1 MLSPYASELQQQL
14 KIGRDVSE
22 KLVPNLEDKV
32 DYVVDIRNLKF
43 YRDHGLQITKVSKVI
58 SFRQSTWM
66 KPYIDFNTEMRKQA
80 KNESLNSLSLKAIMQ
95 RTSPARKCCSKSK

>member
-1 MLSPYASELQQQL
+1 MGIRAGRCGADCQEMLSPYALELQQRL

-43 YRDHGLQITKVSKVI
+43 YVGARASDHQGQQGHLLQ
-58 SFRQSTWM
+58 
-66 KPYIDFNTEMRKQA
+66 
-80 KNESLNSLSLKAIMQ
+80 AI
-95 RTSPARKCCSKSK
+95 

>member
-1 MLSPYASELQQQL
+1 MLSPYASELQQRL

-43 YRDHGLQITKVSKVI
+43 YRDHGLIVKKVSKVI

-80 KNESLNSLSLKAIMQ
+80 KNDFEKDFSWFSRSRVTK
-95 RTSPARKCCSKSK
+95 KHV